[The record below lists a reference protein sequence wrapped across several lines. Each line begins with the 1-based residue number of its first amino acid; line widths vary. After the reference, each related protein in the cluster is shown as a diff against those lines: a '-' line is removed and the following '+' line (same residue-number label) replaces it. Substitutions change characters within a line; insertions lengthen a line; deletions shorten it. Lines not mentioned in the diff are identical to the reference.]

1 MKLMQWAYTRKYQ
14 VKAVFDDFPET
25 VFLFRR
31 IGEYYFLFS
40 SRGGEY
46 GRLPERHDYAV
57 MEELVNGELG
67 TLHQYRNRR
76 SARSLGVS

>member
-1 MKLMQWAYTRKYQ
+1 MQWSYTRKYQ
-14 VKAVFDDFPET
+14 VKAIFDDFPET

-31 IGEYYFLFS
+31 IGDYYFLFS

-46 GRLPERHDYAV
+46 GPLPERRHYAV

-67 TLHQYRNRR
+67 TIEHYRNRR
-76 SARSLGVS
+76 SVRNLGVS